1 MDEATGAVSLI
12 LFLALL
18 AIEIVMYGFGRAIQ
32 SLNSGKIQEMA
43 EAGNKRAEQIE
54 RIMDQPVDYI
64 NTIQTFTILIHLVMG
79 GFFLAVFK
87 RLFTRIPGMRGTI
100 AAFLAVFVL
109 LLILFVAGVL
119 VPEKDRNQISE
130 AVGVCFYQTDP
141 GSACGLDTGDKAV

>member
-1 MDEATGAVSLI
+1 MDEATGAASLI

-43 EAGNKRAEQIE
+43 EAGNKKAEQIE

-79 GFFLAVFK
+79 GFFQSDS
-87 RLFTRIPGMRGTI
+87 T
-100 AAFLAVFVL
+100 
-109 LLILFVAGVL
+109 
-119 VPEKDRNQISE
+119 
-130 AVGVCFYQTDP
+130 
-141 GSACGLDTGDKAV
+141 KA

>member
-1 MDEATGAVSLI
+1 MDEATGAASLI

-64 NTIQTFTILIHLVMG
+64 NTG
-79 GFFLAVFK
+79 S
-87 RLFTRIPGMRGTI
+87 
-100 AAFLAVFVL
+100 
-109 LLILFVAGVL
+109 
-119 VPEKDRNQISE
+119 EKDRNQISE

-141 GSACGLDTGDKAV
+141 GSACCLDTGDEAV

>member
-1 MDEATGAVSLI
+1 MDEATGAASLI

-64 NTIQTFTILIHLVMG
+64 NMIQTFTILIHLVMG

-87 RLFTRIPGMRGTI
+87 RLFAMIPGIEERLQYFWRG
-100 AAFLAVFVL
+100 L
-109 LLILFVAGVL
+109 
-119 VPEKDRNQISE
+119 
-130 AVGVCFYQTDP
+130 CFY
-141 GSACGLDTGDKAV
+141 

>member
-1 MDEATGAVSLI
+1 MDKATGAASLI

-64 NTIQTFTILIHLVMG
+64 NMIQTFTILIHLVMG
-79 GFFLAVFK
+79 GFFL
-87 RLFTRIPGMRGTI
+87 P
-100 AAFLAVFVL
+100 L
-109 LLILFVAGVL
+109 LLLPLSTIFLRFSSVRFAIASFVFSLTYLFCSSVNL
-119 VPEKDRNQISE
+119 LP
-130 AVGVCFYQTDP
+130 
-141 GSACGLDTGDKAV
+141 

>member
-1 MDEATGAVSLI
+1 MDEATGAASLI

-87 RLFTRIPGMRGTI
+87 RLFTCLLYTSD
-100 AAFLAVFVL
+100 AA
-109 LLILFVAGVL
+109 
-119 VPEKDRNQISE
+119 D
-130 AVGVCFYQTDP
+130 D
-141 GSACGLDTGDKAV
+141 

>member
-100 AAFLAVFVL
+100 AVFLAVFVL

-119 VPEKDRNQISE
+119 VPKRSQPNIRSSGRLLLSDRS
-130 AVGVCFYQTDP
+130 
-141 GSACGLDTGDKAV
+141 GLCLWSGHR